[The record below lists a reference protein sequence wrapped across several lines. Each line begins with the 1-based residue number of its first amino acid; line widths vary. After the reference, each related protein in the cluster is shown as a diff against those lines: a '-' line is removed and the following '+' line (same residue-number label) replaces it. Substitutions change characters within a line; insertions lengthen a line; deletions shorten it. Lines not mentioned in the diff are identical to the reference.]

1 MPGVQTY
8 TGLSPRTQL
17 YAYEKFLER
26 GEPYM
31 CIQKFMDSKPLPAN
45 KSETISM
52 RRYESLP
59 KDLKVL
65 VEGITP
71 APSDLDFTDYQA
83 TLVQY
88 GDHVVITDKVKMTHE
103 DDVFTETVGLLGEQA
118 AQMMEFMR
126 WGIMTG
132 GSNVQYA
139 TGAARSS
146 VVDIVNDA
154 LLARVLRT
162 LKRYN
167 AMHLTKALAASPNYN
182 TSPIDRAY
190 IAIGHTDLENDIRG
204 LTGFVPREKYTSMTP
219 FDGEV
224 GSWRNIRFML
234 GSIYEPFKDAGGAA
248 GAGTTRI
255 STSGSKCDV
264 YPLMIF
270 GKGFFSGV
278 ALKGKYAVS
287 VDGVPA
293 KRSESDPH
301 AQRNVVAW
309 ETMQTALI
317 TNQLWGVRVEAA
329 ATL

>member
-45 KSETISM
+45 KSKTISM

-83 TLVQY
+83 TLTPY
-88 GDHVVITDKVKMTHE
+88 ADHVVITDVVRMTHE

-139 TGAARSS
+139 NGTARSS
-146 VVDIVNDA
+146 VADIVSDV

-167 AMHLTKALAASPNYN
+167 AVHLTRALTASPNYN

-234 GSIYEPFKDAGGAA
+234 GSIYEPFKDAGGAT

-264 YPLMIF
+264 YPLMVF

-278 ALKGKYAVS
+278 ALKGKYGVN
-287 VDGVPA
+287 VDAVPA

-317 TNQLWGVRVEAA
+317 TNQLWGVRVEVA